1 MGILFTDLVPKI
13 HRSLPPKYLW
23 LVSLNLRRCLWHS
36 FPSPR
41 SRIMDQ
47 PFLKKSLGFP
57 GWEIDRGP
65 GLGMHRYTVAI
76 GDRQL
81 APVMAGLC
89 SRMGHDILCMAFMR
103 FYAVYVMTCL
113 HLNQELL
120 NFYSPTFT
128 WAVSFLLLF
137 MYNILTA
144 DSTNYVIYYHINL
157 CILVIYCCVITPL
170 KTWGLRTT
178 MIHYFSWFY
187 NLGRAWLAMSLPH
200 HGPLSC
206 S

>member
-36 FPSPR
+36 FPSPS

-89 SRMGHDILCMAFMR
+89 SRMGHDILCMAFMH
-103 FYAVYVMTCL
+103 FFAFYVM
-113 HLNQELL
+113 
-120 NFYSPTFT
+120 
-128 WAVSFLLLF
+128 
-137 MYNILTA
+137 
-144 DSTNYVIYYHINL
+144 INL
-157 CILVIYCCVITPL
+157 LSYLSTSKPRASQFL
-170 KTWGLRTT
+170 FS
-178 MIHYFSWFY
+178 YFY
-187 NLGRAWLAMSLPH
+187 
-200 HGPLSC
+200 LSC
-206 S
+206 QLSPVIHVQHPYSRFDKLCYILSH